1 MTDRRSAAAVTFEM
15 LNAYVD
21 GELDAAQAALVA
33 RAVAENPM
41 LAREVAALTRLRS
54 AIAEGLEAPAVVL
67 PDPARPAARRRLAA
81 VSAAAALVLA
91 VAAALMAGHL
101 GGGGSEPGWLA
112 DAWQAHRAWAVDR
125 PADER
130 PAPIAARVPDAG
142 ALSGA
147 YVPDLT
153 ASRLTLVHSQVR
165 PLSGGGH
172 ALVSGYRGSRGCKI
186 SLIVFPT
193 AGGLPETLQPL
204 RRAGQ
209 EAFGWRAGGLDYVIL
224 SDGME
229 RGRFAH
235 LAESVRES
243 SRRHAPFDAKT
254 RMALRESR
262 DNSAPCPA

>member
-1 MTDRRSAAAVTFEM
+1 MTDRRSAADVTFEM

-33 RAVAENPM
+33 RAVAENPA
-41 LAREVAALTRLRS
+41 LAHEVAALTRLRS
-54 AIAEGLEAPAVVL
+54 AIADGLESPAVVL
-67 PDPARPAARRRLAA
+67 PDPARPAARRRLAV

-91 VAAALMAGHL
+91 VAAVLIAGRL
-101 GGGGSEPGWLA
+101 GDGAREPGWLA
-112 DAWQAHRAWAVDR
+112 EAWQAHRAWHADR
-125 PADER
+125 PAGGA
-130 PAPIAARVPDAG
+130 PALIAARVPEAG

-153 ASRLTLVHSQVR
+153 ASRLTLVHSHVR
-165 PLSGGGH
+165 ALSGGGQ
-172 ALVSGYRGSRGCKI
+172 ALVSGYRGSRGCKV
-186 SLIVFPT
+186 SLIVFPAT
-193 AGGLPETLQPL
+193 GGLPETLQPL
-204 RRAGQ
+204 HRAGQ

-235 LAESVRES
+235 LAESVRDS

-262 DNSAPCPA
+262 ENSVPCPA